1 MKRAGR
7 LLERIEE
14 PGNLLDAYLKA
25 RRRKQDKPEVRRF
38 TERLDEE
45 LESLRTDLRLG
56 RCRCE
61 RYTSF
66 RIYDPKERLIHAAPF
81 RDRVLHH
88 AVMNVCEP
96 YFERF
101 QIFDSY
107 ACRKGKGT
115 RAAVFRARDF
125 ARRHPCYLKLDVRK
139 YFHSVTHECLK
150 NQLAGLFKD
159 PRLLALLETIIDGSP
174 LGPNYGLPIG
184 NLTSQYF
191 ANHYLASM
199 DPFIKQ
205 RLRAPGY
212 VRYMDDF
219 VLWGESTSQLMRWER
234 DVRRFCAENL
244 NLELKTPCVNR
255 SVAGLPFLGFL
266 VLPGQLR
273 LTSRTCRRMRRKL
286 KACQR
291 KLEHGLI
298 DQQCAAV
305 IVHSLLARTDWAG
318 GASVRRRLMADDF
331 GRRPKAATASSGAV
345 AGLTT
350 PATAGVPT
358 ATGGTR
364 ATATT
369 TRVSGSCLPQAQGN
383 GRMSSVEPG
392 DDPVPAVA
400 KPSRDEVRDGD
411 RVLVGRVDA
420 RLERPRSPFL
430 FPEMED
436 DRMNR

>member
-1 MKRAGR
+1 MKRVGR
-7 LLERIEE
+7 LLEGIES

-25 RRRKQDKPEVRRF
+25 RRRKQDIPAVRRF

-56 RCRCE
+56 RCRCD

-139 YFHSVTHECLK
+139 YFHS
-150 NQLAGLFKD
+150 
-159 PRLLALLETIIDGSP
+159 
-174 LGPNYGLPIG
+174 
-184 NLTSQYF
+184 
-191 ANHYLASM
+191 
-199 DPFIKQ
+199 
-205 RLRAPGY
+205 
-212 VRYMDDF
+212 
-219 VLWGESTSQLMRWER
+219 
-234 DVRRFCAENL
+234 
-244 NLELKTPCVNR
+244 CVNR

-291 KLEHGLI
+291 ELEHGLI

-350 PATAGVPT
+350 PATVGVPT